1 MIRQHY
7 LQQQRLNNNH
17 DRLLQRFQGILTPHI
32 TEFRAFGRS
41 LLPGRNYERYISNM
55 NGNNRRRDSLVAQS
69 RASIGSSSETYRFMG
84 EEINEN
90 LPRDIKSIMQHTR
103 EQPSP
108 LVLAEKKFEPVA
120 FYEHPVFGRTPSY
133 VRPVSSRDEHEKGTR
148 TDDNES
154 DTDDDAPSSAS
165 RAVTPKIDQSDG
177 RRSTT
182 SAASNG
188 NDDDD
193 DDDDEHSDH
202 APLGYISYKKW
213 KSKYAN
219 IIPVN
224 PLLYNI
230 YTHRSNGSLDS
241 YGHSLYTPRNQIR
254 ALTRDEDSST
264 PTISDIGSTASD
276 APHEPSTSTN
286 RQYQRF
292 QPQLFPRTTPVR
304 PRESSPAESDDEDSD
319 SDSNASISPV
329 PNLMQNKTS
338 PVVST
343 RLPTT
348 SLPITPSSSTTPS
361 LPVPLTMNTSDS
373 NTIGISSTPL
383 ISPSASNIPPPPP
396 LPPSFLS
403 SSTNNTNQTPSRIPP
418 APSIPSSVLSG
429 STNNTYQT
437 TSTIPPAPPLPPN
450 LLASTSTN
458 TYQRPFNNPPPV
470 PLSTTSSA
478 GIYQTT
484 SNASLPP
491 APAKAVTFGGSSSF
505 PLSNNDISSSSDSD
519 DDEKEKRRRRR
530 KRQASAGQPV
540 DSSSDD

>member
-41 LLPGRNYERYISNM
+41 VLPGRNYERHISSM
-55 NGNNRRRDSLVAQS
+55 NGNNRRRESLVAQS
-69 RASIGSSSETYRFMG
+69 RASIGSSSETYRLMG
-84 EEINEN
+84 EGINEN

-133 VRPVSSRDEHEKGTR
+133 VRPVSSRDEREKGTHV
-148 TDDNES
+148 DDDES
-154 DTDDDAPSSAS
+154 DTDDDTPLSTS
-165 RAVTPKIDQSDG
+165 RAITPKIDQSNG

-182 SAASNG
+182 PAAS
-188 NDDDD
+188 DDND
-193 DDDDEHSDH
+193 DDDDEHFDH
-202 APLGYISYKKW
+202 IPLGYISYKKW

-241 YGHSLYTPRNQIR
+241 YGHSLYTPRNQTR

-264 PTISDIGSTASD
+264 PTISDIGSTTSD
-276 APHEPSTSTN
+276 TPYEPSTSTN
-286 RQYQRF
+286 RQYQRL
-292 QPQLFPRTTPVR
+292 QSQLFPRTTPVR

-319 SDSNASISPV
+319 SDSNASASSAL
-329 PNLMQNKTS
+329 NLSKNNTS

-343 RLPTT
+343 RLPTS

-361 LPVPLTMNTSDS
+361 LPVPLPMNTSD
-373 NTIGISSTPL
+373 NDATGISSTPV
-383 ISPSASNIPPPPP
+383 ISPSTSNIPPPP

-418 APSIPSSVLSG
+418 APSSVLSG

-450 LLASTSTN
+450 LLSSTNTN
-458 TYQRPFNNPPPV
+458 TYQRPFNNPPPA

-491 APAKAVTFGGSSSF
+491 APSKAVTFGGSSSF
-505 PLSNNDISSSSDSD
+505 PVSNNDVSSSSDSD
-519 DDEKEKRRRRR
+519 DDEKEKRRRRK
-530 KRQASAGQPV
+530 KRQTSAGQPA